1 MADKTKMQAT
11 SEDFAKID
19 IRVGK
24 IISAEPFPEAI
35 KPAYKIRIDFG
46 TEVGEK
52 NSSVRI
58 TEHYRLDELAG
69 KLVLGVV
76 NFPPKQI
83 GPFLSEVL
91 TLGLADEQ
99 DHCILAVP
107 DKKEVEPGSR
117 LY

>member
-1 MADKTKMQAT
+1 MADKTKAQAT
-11 SEDFAKID
+11 WEDFAKID

-24 IISAEPFPEAI
+24 IISAELFPEAI
-35 KPAYKIRIDFG
+35 KPAYKIIIDFG
-46 TEVGEK
+46 PEVGEK

-58 TEHYRLDELAG
+58 TEHYRIDELVG

-76 NFPPKQI
+76 NFQPKQI

-91 TLGLADEQ
+91 ILGVADEQ
-99 DHCILAVP
+99 DYCILAVP
-107 DKKEVEPGSR
+107 DKKEVELGSR